1 MFLESPESYKFTL
14 HAITAIASPLHVLG
28 IYCILSLTPK
38 NMGSAKW
45 YLLNLH
51 VSCIL
56 LDWGITVL
64 SVPYLIL
71 PVWGGYPLGIL
82 RYWFGVPVL
91 VQIYVVATMIFVVVT
106 SIVLIFE
113 NRFYQL
119 YARNSLWRYL
129 RMPFII
135 INYFLDVTHLL
146 PACFMI
152 PDQGIALEFAYKLIP
167 NLSEQTKAEQIFI
180 LSTDFRVK
188 IPFILM
194 GLKKCVETYMFI
206 GLMNRNMNLESRSFA
221 KSENTMNL
229 QRKFFNAIKAQV

>member
-1 MFLESPESYKFTL
+1 
-14 HAITAIASPLHVLG
+14 
-28 IYCILSLTPK
+28 
-38 NMGSAKW
+38 MGSAKW